1 MKTVFGYWA
10 ETRFS
15 EALELEAVRED
26 QIEPLGGVSPKR
38 LLLLGRGLRLYLAD
52 SNVEG
57 VPDLLKTSVG
67 T

>member
-1 MKTVFGYWA
+1 
-10 ETRFS
+10 
-15 EALELEAVRED
+15 VRED

-57 VPDLLKTSVG
+57 VPDLLKTSIG